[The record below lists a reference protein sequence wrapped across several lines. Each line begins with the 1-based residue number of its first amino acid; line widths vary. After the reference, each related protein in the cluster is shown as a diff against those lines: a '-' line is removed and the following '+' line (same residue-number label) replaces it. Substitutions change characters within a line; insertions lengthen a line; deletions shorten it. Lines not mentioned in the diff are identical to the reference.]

1 MNTALLIRVLYLI
14 LVYCFV
20 VSPQAKSDETHPLTL
35 FGHTTIGEVKVQLS
49 DEQWAWLQTQKTIRV
64 GISTPD
70 YPPFD
75 MTMNGTTNYYQGLSA
90 DYLQIISE
98 VLNVKIELHFF
109 NSRQSAIAAVKA
121 GELDLLTTANRY
133 EEFHELQ
140 LSHAYIDDVPVLYV
154 SEKLPATEAPNRI
167 AMAYDY
173 LPNAD
178 VSKLFP
184 DAKLINYPS
193 RQQAVAAA
201 VFGQTDGVVIDF
213 TSANYLVNKSF
224 TKKLSLRNI
233 LPIDTKGIGFALSDE
248 NHTLINIIDST
259 LKQIP
264 ASEHWVIKKRWSGG
278 GITLPTGRHRI
289 ELTDAEQKWL
299 KQHNPI
305 RVVANQFN
313 APMTYFDQNRN
324 LHGFAADVLEL
335 IKLYSG
341 METVVIKTQNFKEM
355 EEYLKYNSADLAL
368 FSPSEKRK
376 QQFLF
381 SREFA
386 RADFALISRKGDN
399 NNVDKANLKVAIP
412 MAHIANE
419 IIPKVLPQAQ
429 TIPVDNYLDAMDA
442 TAKGRVDATIAPF
455 GIADY
460 YTNHYFSE
468 QLKIDKVIDGMPP
481 ATAAF
486 ATSKKNPELISILNK
501 ILAVVPADELQTM
514 ENRWRRNAVPG
525 KETWRDYKYTIYTI
539 TIASI
544 LLILASLVW
553 AWFTRSH
560 YLKRLKAKLELKEQL
575 VFMQE
580 VVDSIPHPIYV
591 RDINRRLILCNES
604 YQRALHTSKDEVLYK
619 TAMEGVHS
627 LLEAPDIDNEY
638 QSSIR
643 ENRAFYR
650 DRKMHIDGQSIDIYH
665 WFQPYKG
672 EQGQIQGIVGGWIDV
687 SDRVKLME
695 QLTQAKDIADG
706 ASKAKTQFLATMSH
720 EIRTPMNA
728 IIGLLELSLKRAQN
742 NQFDFN
748 SIRVAYDSA
757 KGLLELIGDI
767 LDVVRIEAGQLTLN
781 PSQVELKPT
790 LDSVIRIFD
799 GIAIQKGLTLTLE
812 FDSELP
818 KYVQLDPLR
827 VKQILSNLIGNA
839 IKFTEQGHINVTA
852 QRELDTQGKAQL
864 ILRVA
869 DTGIGIPIEEQQK
882 LFRPFA
888 QVHNGAHNKG
898 GTGLG
903 LMICRSL
910 CDMMGG
916 TLSMMSEPGQ
926 GTCVSMRI
934 PLLAAETLQI
944 EVDELN
950 TTSDAIP
957 AIPPQHVLIV
967 DDHPANR
974 LLLSQQLRYLGHT
987 VEEAND
993 GKEALQL
1000 FSQRTYRIVITDCNM
1015 PEMNGYELSR
1025 RLRQLE
1031 QNQNLSP
1038 AVLLGYTA
1046 NAQLEAKQACIEAGM
1061 NDCLFKPISLE
1072 DLQQKL
1078 NSFRGELDRGGPR
1091 QSFLPSS
1098 LDKLTGGNKQL
1109 IEQLLQE
1116 LLSANEA
1123 DLAKLQSAVHNS
1135 ELGEAKSIAHKIKG
1149 AAKIITA
1156 TTIVTLCEQL
1166 EQSETSEDACVHLA
1180 KLTVAITR
1188 LANEINEFID
1198 AAPVTK
1204 PKFTP

>member
-1 MNTALLIRVLYLI
+1 MNTAPLIRVLYLI
-14 LVYCFV
+14 LVCCFV

-35 FGHTTIGEVKVQLS
+35 FGHTTLGEVEVQLS
-49 DEQWAWLQTQKTIRV
+49 DEQWDWLQTQKTIRV

-75 MTMNGTTNYYQGLSA
+75 MTMDGSSDFYEGLSA
-90 DYLQIISE
+90 DYLQVLSE
-98 VLNVKIELHFF
+98 ALRVKIELHFF
-109 NSRQSAIAAVKA
+109 NSRQNAIAAVKA
-121 GELDLLTTANRY
+121 GELDLLTTSNRY

-154 SEKLPATEAPNRI
+154 SEKLSATEAPTRI

-173 LPNAD
+173 LPDAE

-184 DAKLINYPS
+184 DAELICYPS

-201 VFGQTDGVVIDF
+201 VFGQADGVVTDLF
-213 TSANYLVNKSF
+213 SANYMVNNSF
-224 TKKLSLRNI
+224 SKKLLLRTL
-233 LPIDTKGIGFALSDE
+233 LPIDSRGISFALKPE
-248 NHTLINIIDST
+248 NQTLREIINSA
-259 LKQIP
+259 LQQLP
-264 ASEHWVIKKRWSGG
+264 ASEHWAIKKRWSGG
-278 GITLPTGRHRI
+278 GVTQLTGKHRI
-289 ELTDAEQKWL
+289 ELTEAEQKWL
-299 KQHNPI
+299 KQHQPI

-324 LHGFAADVLEL
+324 LHGFAADVLEV

-381 SREFA
+381 SKEFA
-386 RADFALISRKGDN
+386 RTSFVLISRKEDN
-399 NNVDKANLKVAIP
+399 ISVNKANLKVALP
-412 MAHIANE
+412 TAHISNE
-419 IIPKVLPQAQ
+419 MLPKALPQAQ
-429 TIPVDNYLDAMDA
+429 IILVNNYLDAMDA
-442 TAKGRVDATIAPF
+442 TAKGKVDATVAPLAM
-455 GIADY
+455 ADY
-460 YTNHYFSE
+460 YINHYFSE
-468 QLKIDKVIDGMPP
+468 QLKIERVLDGVLP

-486 ATSKKNPELISILNK
+486 ATSKRNPELISILNK
-501 ILAVVPADELQTM
+501 ILAAIPADELQSM
-514 ENRWRRNAVPG
+514 ENRWRRNAMPG
-525 KETWRDYKYTIYTI
+525 QETWRDYKYTIYTI

-560 YLKRLKAKLELKEQL
+560 YIKRLNAKQELKEQL

-604 YQRALHTSKDEVLYK
+604 YQRVFRTSKEDALYK
-619 TAMEGVHS
+619 TAMEGVHRV
-627 LLEAPDIDNEY
+627 LEAPDIDKEY

-650 DRKMHIDGQSIDIYH
+650 DRKMHIDGQSMDIYH
-665 WFQPYKG
+665 WFQPYRG

-695 QLTQAKDIADG
+695 QLTQAKDMADG

-728 IIGLLELSLKRAQN
+728 IIGLLELSLKRAQD

-757 KGLLELIGDI
+757 KGLLDLIGDI
-767 LDVVRIEAGQLTLN
+767 LDVVRIEAGQLSLN
-781 PSQVELKPT
+781 PVQVELKQT

-799 GIAIQKGLTLTLE
+799 GIAIQKGLALTLE

-839 IKFTEQGHINVTA
+839 IKFTDQGHIKVTA
-852 QRELDTQGKAQL
+852 QKELDAEEKAQL
-864 ILRVA
+864 LLRVA

-926 GTCVSMRI
+926 GTCISMRI
-934 PLLAAETLQI
+934 PLLAAETHLFG
-944 EVDELN
+944 ENKVNSTADV
-950 TTSDAIP
+950 IP
-957 AIPPQHVLIV
+957 SIQAQHVLIV

-1000 FSQRTYRIVITDCNM
+1000 FSQHSYKIVITDCNM
-1015 PEMNGYELSR
+1015 PEMDGYELSR

-1046 NAQLEAKQACIEAGM
+1046 NAQLEAKRACIDAGM

-1072 DLQQKL
+1072 ELQQKL
-1078 NSFRGELDRGGPR
+1078 NSFRNLLNQEGPR

-1109 IEQLLQE
+1109 TEQLLQE

-1123 DLAKLQSAVHNS
+1123 DLARIQSAVHNC
-1135 ELGEAKSIAHKIKG
+1135 ELDEAKSIAHKIKG
-1149 AAKIITA
+1149 AAKIIAATA
-1156 TTIVTLCEQL
+1156 IVTLCEQL
-1166 EQSETSEDACVHLA
+1166 EQSETTENACVHLA

-1188 LANEINEFID
+1188 LASEIKEFL
-1198 AAPVTK
+1198 AAGN
-1204 PKFTP
+1204 

>member
-1 MNTALLIRVLYLI
+1 MNTAPLIRVLYLI
-14 LVYCFV
+14 LVCCFV
-20 VSPQAKSDETHPLTL
+20 VSPQAKSDETHPPTL
-35 FGHTTIGEVKVQLS
+35 FGHATIGEVEVQLS
-49 DEQWAWLQTQKTIRV
+49 DEQWDWLQTQKTIRV

-75 MTMNGTTNYYQGLSA
+75 MATDGSSDFYEGLSA
-90 DYLQIISE
+90 DYLQVLSE
-98 VLNVKIELHFF
+98 TLRVKIELHFF
-109 NSRQSAIAAVKA
+109 NSRQNAIAAVKA
-121 GELDLLTTANRY
+121 GELDLLTTSNRY
-133 EEFHELQ
+133 EEVHELQ
-140 LSHAYIDDVPVLYV
+140 LSHAYIDNVPVLYV
-154 SEKLPATEAPNRI
+154 SEKLPATAAPTRI

-173 LPNAD
+173 LPDAE

-184 DAKLINYPS
+184 DAELICYPS

-201 VFGQTDGVVIDF
+201 VFGQADGVVIDLF
-213 TSANYLVNKSF
+213 SANYMVSNSF
-224 TKKLSLRNI
+224 SNRLLLRTL
-233 LPIDTKGIGFALSDE
+233 LPIDSRGISFALKPE
-248 NHTLINIIDST
+248 NQTLRKIINNA
-259 LKQIP
+259 LQQLP
-264 ASEHWVIKKRWSGG
+264 ASEHWAIKKRWSGG
-278 GITLPTGRHRI
+278 GVTLPTGKHRI
-289 ELTDAEQKWL
+289 ELTEAEQNWL
-299 KQHNPI
+299 KQHHPI

-324 LHGFAADVLEL
+324 LHGFAADVLEV

-376 QQFLF
+376 QRFLF
-381 SREFA
+381 SKEFA
-386 RADFALISRKGDN
+386 RASFVLISRKEDN
-399 NNVDKANLKVAIP
+399 ISVNKANLKVALP
-412 MAHIANE
+412 TAHISNE
-419 IIPKVLPQAQ
+419 MLPNALPQAQ
-429 TIPVDNYLDAMDA
+429 IILVNNYLDAMDA
-442 TAKGRVDATIAPF
+442 TAKGTVDATVAPLSM
-455 GIADY
+455 ADY
-460 YTNHYFSE
+460 YINHYFNE
-468 QLKIDKVIDGMPP
+468 QLKIDRVLDDVLP

-486 ATSKKNPELISILNK
+486 ATSKRNPELISILNK
-501 ILAVVPADELQTM
+501 ILAAIPADELQSM
-514 ENRWRRNAVPG
+514 ENRWRRNAMPG
-525 KETWRDYKYTIYTI
+525 QETWRDYKYTIYTI

-560 YLKRLKAKLELKEQL
+560 YIKRLNAKQELKEQL

-604 YQRALHTSKDEVLYK
+604 YQRIFRTSKEDALYK
-619 TAMEGVHS
+619 TAMEGVHRV
-627 LLEAPDIDNEY
+627 LEAPDIDKEY

-650 DRKMHIDGQSIDIYH
+650 DRKIHIDGQSMDIYH
-665 WFQPYKG
+665 WFQPYRG

-695 QLTQAKDIADG
+695 QLTQAKDMADG

-728 IIGLLELSLKRAQN
+728 IIGLLELSLKRAQD

-757 KGLLELIGDI
+757 KGLLDLIGDI
-767 LDVVRIEAGQLTLN
+767 LDVIRIEAGQLSLN
-781 PSQVELKPT
+781 PVQVELKQT

-799 GIAIQKGLTLTLE
+799 GIAIQKGLALTLE

-839 IKFTEQGHINVTA
+839 IKFTDQGHIKVTA
-852 QRELDTQGKAQL
+852 QKELDAEGKAQL
-864 ILRVA
+864 LLRVA

-926 GTCVSMRI
+926 GTCITMRI
-934 PLLAAETLQI
+934 PLLAVETHLFGENKVNSTADVLSSIQ
-944 EVDELN
+944 
-950 TTSDAIP
+950 T
-957 AIPPQHVLIV
+957 QHVLIV

-1000 FSQRTYRIVITDCNM
+1000 FSQHSYKIVITDCNM
-1015 PEMNGYELSR
+1015 PEMDGYELSR

-1046 NAQLEAKQACIEAGM
+1046 NAQLEAKRACIEAGM

-1072 DLQQKL
+1072 ELQQKL
-1078 NSFRGELDRGGPR
+1078 NSFRNLLNQEGPR

-1109 IEQLLQE
+1109 TEQLLQE

-1123 DLAKLQSAVHNS
+1123 DLARIQSAVHNC
-1135 ELGEAKSIAHKIKG
+1135 ELDEAKSIAHKIKG
-1149 AAKIITA
+1149 AAKIIAA
-1156 TTIVTLCEQL
+1156 TDIVTLCEQL
-1166 EQSETSEDACVHLA
+1166 EQSETTENACAHLA

-1188 LANEINEFID
+1188 LASEIKEFL
-1198 AAPVTK
+1198 AAGN
-1204 PKFTP
+1204 

>member
-1 MNTALLIRVLYLI
+1 MSTTHLIRLVLVI
-14 LVYCFV
+14 LVCCSV
-20 VSPQAKSDETHPLTL
+20 ISTQARSDETHSLTL
-35 FGHTTIGEVKVQLS
+35 FGRTTIGEVKVQLS
-49 DEQWAWLQTQKTIRV
+49 DEQWNWLQTQKTIRV
-64 GISTPD
+64 GISIPD

-75 MTMNGTTNYYQGLSA
+75 MTMSGSSDFYEGMSA
-90 DYLQIISE
+90 DYLQILSE
-98 VLNVKIELHFF
+98 VLKVKIELHLF
-109 NSRQSAIAAVKA
+109 NSRQNAIAAVKA
-121 GELDLLTTANRY
+121 GELDLLTTSNRY

-140 LSHAYIDDVPVLYV
+140 LSQAYIDDVPVLYV
-154 SEKLPATEAPNRI
+154 SDKLSATETPTRI

-173 LPNAD
+173 LPDAEVNTM
-178 VSKLFP
+178 FP
-184 DAKLINYPS
+184 DAELISYPS

-201 VFGQTDGVVIDF
+201 VFGQADGVVIDLF
-213 TSANYLVNKSF
+213 SANYMVNKSF
-224 TKKLSLRNI
+224 SQRLQLRSLLSLDSR
-233 LPIDTKGIGFALSDE
+233 GISFALAPE
-248 NHTLINIIDST
+248 NRTLRDILNSA
-259 LKQIP
+259 LQQLP
-264 ASEHWVIKKRWSGG
+264 ASEHWAIKKRWSGG
-278 GITLPTGRHRI
+278 GVTLPTGKHRI
-289 ELTDAEQKWL
+289 ELTEAEQNWL
-299 KQHNPI
+299 KQHQPI
-305 RVVANQFN
+305 RVVVNQFN
-313 APMTYFDQNRN
+313 APMTYFDQNGN
-324 LHGFAADVLEL
+324 LHGFAADLLEV

-355 EEYLKYNSADLAL
+355 EEYLSNNSADLAFL
-368 FSPSEKRK
+368 SPSDKRK
-376 QQFLF
+376 QQLLF
-381 SREFA
+381 SK
-386 RADFALISRKGDN
+386 DFSRTNLALVVHENSN
-399 NNVDKANLKVAIP
+399 NLFQKNNLNLKVALP
-412 MAHIANE
+412 KAHIINE
-419 IIPKVLPQAQ
+419 ILPKLLPQAQ
-429 TIPVDNYLDAMDA
+429 IIGVDNYMEAMDA
-442 TAKGRVDATIAPF
+442 TAKGKVDATLAPL
-455 GIADY
+455 GLADY
-460 YTNHYFSE
+460 YTSRYFDK
-468 QLKIDKVIDGMPP
+468 QLKIEGVLNDNHPL
-481 ATAAF
+481 AASF
-486 ATSKKNPELISILNK
+486 ATGRDNPELISILNK
-501 ILAVVPADELQTM
+501 MLTIIPADELQSM

-525 KETWRDYKYTIYTI
+525 QETWRDYKYTIYTI

-560 YLKRLKAKLELKEQL
+560 YIKRLNAKQELKEQL

-591 RDINRRLILCNES
+591 RDISRRLILCNES
-604 YQRALHTSKDEVLYK
+604 YQRVFRTSKEDALYK
-619 TAMEGVHS
+619 TAMEGVHRV
-627 LLEAPDIDNEY
+627 LEAPDIDKEY

-643 ENRAFYR
+643 ENRPFYR
-650 DRKMHIDGQSIDIYH
+650 DRKMHIDGQSMDIYH
-665 WFQPYKG
+665 WFQPYRG

-695 QLTQAKDIADG
+695 QLTQAKDMADG

-728 IIGLLELSLKRAQN
+728 IIGLLELSLKRAQD

-757 KGLLELIGDI
+757 KGLLDLIGDI
-767 LDVVRIEAGQLTLN
+767 LDVVRIEAGQLSLN
-781 PSQVELKPT
+781 PVQVELKQT

-812 FDSELP
+812 FDPELP
-818 KYVQLDPLR
+818 KYAQLDPLR

-839 IKFTEQGHINVTA
+839 IKFTDQGHIDVTA
-852 QRELDTQGKAQL
+852 QKERDAEGNEQL
-864 ILRVA
+864 LLRVA
-869 DTGIGIPIEEQQK
+869 DTGIGIPIKEQQK

-926 GTCVSMRI
+926 GTCISMRI
-934 PLLAAETLQI
+934 PLLAAETHLFG
-944 EVDELN
+944 ENKVNSTADV
-950 TTSDAIP
+950 IP
-957 AIPPQHVLIV
+957 SIQTQHVLIV

-1000 FSQRTYRIVITDCNM
+1000 FSQHSYKIVITDCNM
-1015 PEMNGYELSR
+1015 PEMDGYELSR

-1046 NAQLEAKQACIEAGM
+1046 NAQLEAKRACIEAGM

-1072 DLQQKL
+1072 ELQQKL
-1078 NSFRGELDRGGPR
+1078 NSFRNELNQEGPR

-1109 IEQLLQE
+1109 TEQLLQE

-1123 DLAKLQSAVHNS
+1123 DLARLQSAVHS
-1135 ELGEAKSIAHKIKG
+1135 GELDEAKSVAHKIKG
-1149 AAKIITA
+1149 AAKIIAA
-1156 TTIVTLCEQL
+1156 TDIVTLCEQL
-1166 EQSETSEDACVHLA
+1166 EQSETTENACAHLA
-1180 KLTVAITR
+1180 KLTLAITR
-1188 LANEINEFID
+1188 LASEIKEFL
-1198 AAPVTK
+1198 AAGN
-1204 PKFTP
+1204 